1 MSEIVAR
8 GMPRFEL
15 RPYVCVGFLDIAG
28 FSPKTAN
35 DGRSALGRTIFYLI
49 KLGNWRADLCS
60 PQKAKD
66 CVLASVLHA
75 ASLAF
80 VSSP

>member
-28 FSPKTAN
+28 FSPKT
-35 DGRSALGRTIFYLI
+35 DIF
-49 KLGNWRADLCS
+49 
-60 PQKAKD
+60 
-66 CVLASVLHA
+66 
-75 ASLAF
+75 
-80 VSSP
+80 